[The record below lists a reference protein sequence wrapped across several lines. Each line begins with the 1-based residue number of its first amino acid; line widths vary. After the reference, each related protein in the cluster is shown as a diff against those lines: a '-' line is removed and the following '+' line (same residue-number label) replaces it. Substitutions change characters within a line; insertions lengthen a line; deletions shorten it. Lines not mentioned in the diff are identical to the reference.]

1 MERNKSNFEIGSRI
15 REIREYSHY
24 TREYLAE
31 KANISVQFL
40 ADIETGRKSM
50 TVKTLKSLTVALNI
64 SSDYLLFGSPNP
76 PCPYIETSNISLLL
90 NNLTFD
96 EQQYAEEI
104 IKIYI
109 KALVNAKTQN

>member
-1 MERNKSNFEIGSRI
+1 MERNETNLEIGGRI

-50 TVKTLKSLTVALNI
+50 TVKTLKSLSLALNV

-76 PCPYIETSNISLLL
+76 SCPHVEASNLSLLMS
-90 NNLTFD
+90 NLTVE
-96 EQQYAEEI
+96 EQQYAEEM

-109 KALVNAKTQN
+109 KALVSAK

>member
-1 MERNKSNFEIGSRI
+1 MERNNLNLEIGSRI

-24 TREYLAE
+24 TREYLVE

-50 TVKTLKSLTVALNI
+50 TVKTLKSLSLALNV
-64 SSDYLLFGSPNP
+64 SSDYLLFGSPNLS
-76 PCPYIETSNISLLL
+76 CPHVETSNLSLLL
-90 NNLTFD
+90 NNLTHE
-96 EQQYAEEI
+96 EQQYAEEM

-109 KALVNAKTQN
+109 KALVNAKK